1 MINDMPTLSDNTKL
15 LIELSALH
23 SSILKRV
30 EAQLSI
36 HGISFTEFL
45 VMHQLSAAAGKTLR
59 RIDLAQ
65 SVGLSASGVT
75 RVLKPM
81 EKIHLV
87 EKESNPRDA
96 RVSLVKLSE
105 PGEVVYR
112 DAFTSVEQSAES
124 LAKPLTKKQLSS
136 FLELVAALK

>member
-1 MINDMPTLSDNTKL
+1 MPKPTDSMKL
-15 LIELSALH
+15 VIELSALH
-23 SSILKRV
+23 SSVLKRI
-30 EAQLSI
+30 ESQLSI

-45 VMHQLSAAAGKTLR
+45 VMHRLSAAPSKTLR
-59 RIDLAQ
+59 RIDLAE

-96 RVSLVKLSE
+96 RVSLVKLSK
-105 PGEVVYR
+105 PGEVVYQ
-112 DAFTSVEQSAES
+112 DALTSVEQSAES
-124 LAKPLTKKQLSS
+124 LAKALSEKQLSS
-136 FLELVAALK
+136 VLELMAALK

>member
-1 MINDMPTLSDNTKL
+1 MKL
-15 LIELSALH
+15 VIELSALH
-23 SSILKRV
+23 SSVLKRI
-30 EAQLSI
+30 ESQLSI

-45 VMHQLSAAAGKTLR
+45 VMHRLSAAPSKTLR
-59 RIDLAQ
+59 RIDLAE

-96 RVSLVKLSE
+96 RVKPMMVGWDFIDLGESSIE
-105 PGEVVYR
+105 PLFCE
-112 DAFTSVEQSAES
+112 
-124 LAKPLTKKQLSS
+124 
-136 FLELVAALK
+136 

>member
-1 MINDMPTLSDNTKL
+1 MPTISDNMTL
-15 LIELSALH
+15 VIELSALH
-23 SSILKRV
+23 SSVLKRI
-30 EAQLSI
+30 ESQLSI

-45 VMHQLSAAAGKTLR
+45 VMHQLAAAPNQTLR
-59 RIDLAQ
+59 RIDLAE

-87 EKESNPRDA
+87 EKEANPRDA
-96 RVSLVKLSE
+96 RVSLVKLSG
-105 PGEVVYR
+105 PGEGIYR

-124 LAKPLTKKQLSS
+124 LAKNLTKKQLAS
-136 FLELVAALK
+136 LLDLVLALK

>member
-1 MINDMPTLSDNTKL
+1 MPKTTDNMKL
-15 LIELSALH
+15 VIELSALH
-23 SSILKRV
+23 SSVLKRI
-30 EAQLSI
+30 ESQLSI

-45 VMHQLSAAAGKTLR
+45 VMHQLFQAPTRTLR
-59 RIDLAQ
+59 RIDLADG
-65 SVGLSASGVT
+65 VGLSASGVT

-96 RVSLVKLSE
+96 RVSLVKLSRT
-105 PGEVVYR
+105 GEIVYR

-124 LAKPLTKKQLSS
+124 LAKALTKKQLSS

>member
-1 MINDMPTLSDNTKL
+1 MKL
-15 LIELSALH
+15 VIELSALH
-23 SSILKRV
+23 SSVLKRI
-30 EAQLSI
+30 ESQLSI

-45 VMHQLSAAAGKTLR
+45 VMHRLSAAPSKTLR
-59 RIDLAQ
+59 RIDLAE

-96 RVSLVKLSE
+96 RVSLVKLSK
-105 PGEVVYR
+105 PGEVVYQ
-112 DAFTSVEQSAES
+112 DALTSVEQSAES
-124 LAKPLTKKQLSS
+124 LAKALSEKQLSS
-136 FLELVAALK
+136 VLELMAALK

>member
-1 MINDMPTLSDNTKL
+1 MKL
-15 LIELSALH
+15 VIELSALH
-23 SSILKRV
+23 SSVLKRI
-30 EAQLSI
+30 ESQLSI

-45 VMHQLSAAAGKTLR
+45 VMHRLSAAPSKTLR
-59 RIDLAQ
+59 RIDLAE

-96 RVSLVKLSE
+96 RVSLVKLSR
-105 PGEVVYR
+105 PGEVVYQ

-124 LAKPLTKKQLSS
+124 LAKALTQKQLASV
-136 FLELVAALK
+136 LELLAALK

>member
-1 MINDMPTLSDNTKL
+1 MKL
-15 LIELSALH
+15 VIELSALH
-23 SSILKRV
+23 SSVLKRI
-30 EAQLSI
+30 ESQLSI

-45 VMHQLSAAAGKTLR
+45 VMHRLSAAPSKTLR
-59 RIDLAQ
+59 RIDLAE

-96 RVSLVKLSE
+96 RVSLVKLSR
-105 PGEVVYR
+105 PGEVVYQ

-124 LAKPLTKKQLSS
+124 LAKALTKKQLSS
-136 FLELVAALK
+136 VLELMAALK

>member
-1 MINDMPTLSDNTKL
+1 MKL
-15 LIELSALH
+15 VIELSALH
-23 SSILKRV
+23 SSVLKRI
-30 EAQLSI
+30 ESQLSI

-45 VMHQLSAAAGKTLR
+45 VMHRLSAAPSKTLR
-59 RIDLAQ
+59 RIDLAE

-96 RVSLVKLSE
+96 RVSLVKLSR
-105 PGEVVYR
+105 PGEVVYQ

-124 LAKPLTKKQLSS
+124 LAKALTKKQLSS
-136 FLELVAALK
+136 VLELIAALK